1 MDRWLTFDCFGTLI
15 DWRHGIR
22 TTGELL
28 FPGRGQD
35 FLDAYITLEAEV
47 EGEGSFKR
55 YRAVLT
61 ETTRRAARQLA
72 LDLKPDDATALVSTI
87 PHWPPFADVGPA
99 LAELRRDGWRFA
111 LLTNCDRDIIALTQ
125 RRLPASFDAVVTA
138 EDVSA
143 WHPDGHL
150 VVDCSAPHARRRHG
164 ARACPRCQRVAGAP
178 LPDLR
183 AHVRAINHLAQ
194 LDVGPLGEGL
204 MTFEM
209 RTQLEAP
216 LSGHGLA
223 KDDAV
228 RVAHRNQ
235 HRLDAAGR
243 RVQLDLVRLTGEI
256 GRQVRGAKR
265 GSADVEFG

>member
-1 MDRWLTFDCFGTLI
+1 VSDRWLTFDCFGTLI

-99 LAELRRDGWRFA
+99 LTELRRDGWRFA

-143 WHPDGHL
+143 YKPSPAHFRLFQSTFGS
-150 VVDCSAPHARRRHG
+150 SAAVWIHVAQSYFHDIRPTHELG
-164 ARACPRCQRVAGAP
+164 ITRVWVNRQGERDDPSIADAVISG
-178 LPDLR
+178 
-183 AHVRAINHLAQ
+183 LAQ
-194 LDVGPLGEGL
+194 LPEAVSGLSKVG
-204 MTFEM
+204 
-209 RTQLEAP
+209 
-216 LSGHGLA
+216 
-223 KDDAV
+223 
-228 RVAHRNQ
+228 
-235 HRLDAAGR
+235 
-243 RVQLDLVRLTGEI
+243 
-256 GRQVRGAKR
+256 
-265 GSADVEFG
+265 